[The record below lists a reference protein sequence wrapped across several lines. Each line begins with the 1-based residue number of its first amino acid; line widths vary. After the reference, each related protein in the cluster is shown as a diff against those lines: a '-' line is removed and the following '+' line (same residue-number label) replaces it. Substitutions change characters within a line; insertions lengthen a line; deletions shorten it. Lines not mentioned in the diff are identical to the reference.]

1 MNINTKH
8 LIRYVLAS
16 LDSNTVERIF
26 KKLPQKSSN
35 MLIKRG
41 GVMWVPPKVLK
52 NLSDKNLD
60 YILLNFPTFIDKKL
74 NVADITSV
82 ESLKQAI
89 ADSKYTTIRFLG
101 PVLTNIGDDNIRHM
115 FENYD
120 LKLFTNE
127 VEAMLA
133 EHKQNEVAVAPI
145 KKSIAKVKESAEPA
159 LINENKLLKAQV
171 KKLNNQINTTKQRAA
186 KELTVKVEKIK
197 EQERTKIDNLNNS
210 FNQQIKRLE
219 EQSAQLEAELKATQ
233 AALKEQAKQFE
244 EAKNETQARQALK
257 AEQQKAKAMRRVVL
271 VAEIKTLPTD
281 FTPQAT
287 FIKLYNPET
296 DVKELLKLITEFD
309 MQEIWLATE
318 YVTRHTRT
326 MIMNAL
332 QDVQITVKRDELP
345 NLLTN

>member
-1 MNINTKH
+1 MNINTKN
-8 LIRYVLAS
+8 LIRYVLAR
-16 LDSNTVERIF
+16 LDGKTVERIF
-26 KKLPQKSSN
+26 KKLPQKSTN

-41 GVMWVPPKVLK
+41 GVTLVPPKILK

-60 YILLNFPTFIDKKL
+60 YILLNFPIFIDKKL
-74 NVADITSV
+74 DVADITSV

-89 ADSKYTTIRFLG
+89 GDSKYTTIRFLG
-101 PVLTNIGDDNIRHM
+101 PVLTKMGDDNIRHM
-115 FENYD
+115 FKNYD

-133 EHKQNEVAVAPI
+133 EHKQNEGAFMPT
-145 KKSIAKVKESAEPA
+145 KNTIAKVKVPEESA
-159 LINENKLLKAQV
+159 LINENTLLKAQV
-171 KKLNNQINTTKQRAA
+171 KKLNNLINTTKQRAA
-186 KELTVKVEKIK
+186 KELTAKVEKIK
-197 EQERTKIDNLNNS
+197 EQEKNKIDNLNNS
-210 FNQQIKRLE
+210 LNQQIKRLK
-219 EQSAQLEAELKATQ
+219 EQNTQLEAELKTAQ
-233 AALKEQAKQFE
+233 AALKDQAKQFE
-244 EAKNETQARQALK
+244 VAKNETQARQALK

-271 VAEIKTLPTD
+271 VAEIKTLPTG

-296 DVKELLKLITEFD
+296 DVTELLKLITEFD

-318 YVTRHTRT
+318 YLTRHTRN

-332 QDVQITVKRDELP
+332 RNVQITVKRDELP